1 MYKESNFNIISF
13 SGRKESG
20 KTELALACTEEGY
33 EIRSFA
39 TALKNLVGKLVGFG
53 LISELNDYKD
63 KPIGKC
69 IGTRELD
76 ILEEYTGIDREY
88 IKNTTGKITELST
101 GREWLQVIGTDL
113 IRSADPD
120 WHVRMTLQTLEE
132 GKKYV
137 FDDTR
142 FQNEL
147 KALKEMGA
155 ECWFII
161 RNKTDNIS
169 NHISETSL
177 SYKDFDYNVIFNN
190 IPLDELK
197 KRWKFYIMTHEIAEP
212 MRRWSISQ
220 LFINNHLHLAENTL
234 NKLFV
239 YSGFNRLNEKI
250 NIPANI
256 VEKEDHTG
264 FIGDHDDPFVLEEW
278 KRYYRKEA

>member
-1 MYKESNFNIISF
+1 MQKGFNIISF

-20 KTELALACTEEGY
+20 KTELARVCAEEGY

-39 TALKNLVGKLVGFG
+39 TTLKNLVRELVGFN
-53 LISELNDYKD
+53 LIAELNEYKD

-69 IGTRELD
+69 IDTRELD

-88 IKNTTGKITELST
+88 IKNTTGRITELST
-101 GREWLQVIGTDL
+101 GRDWLQVIGTDC

-132 GKKYV
+132 GRKYV

-142 FQNEL
+142 FPNEL

-169 NHISETSL
+169 NHASETSL

-190 IPLDELK
+190 LPLDELK
-197 KRWKFYIMTHEIAEP
+197 KQWKYYLLYHDIAEP

-220 LFINNHLHLAENTL
+220 LFINNHLHLSEEVL

-239 YSGFNRLNEKI
+239 YSGFKSFKDQI
-250 NIPANI
+250 NIPSVI
-256 VEKEDHTG
+256 REKDNHTG

-278 KRYYRKEA
+278 KRHYRKEA